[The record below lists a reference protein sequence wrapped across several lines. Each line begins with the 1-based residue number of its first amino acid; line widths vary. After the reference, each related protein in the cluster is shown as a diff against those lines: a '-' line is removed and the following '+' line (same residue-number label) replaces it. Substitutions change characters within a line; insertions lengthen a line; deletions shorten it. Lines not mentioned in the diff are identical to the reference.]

1 MSEYIFTDVF
11 GDEIVLTE
19 DVRDAILTKHPEI
32 VPFIGEMETVL
43 KTPDE
48 IRRSIHDERA
58 VLYYCYREQVLKGK
72 WLVVVVKRIDRNF
85 VSTFYATSRIKSG
98 NVLWTK

>member
-1 MSEYIFTDVF
+1 MEEYIFIDLF

-19 DVRDAILTKHPEI
+19 DVRAAILAKHPEI
-32 VPFIGEMETVL
+32 VPFISEMSTVL

-48 IRRSIHDERA
+48 IRRSIYDERA
-58 VLYYCYREQVLKGK
+58 VLYYCYREQVLDGK

-98 NVLWTK
+98 DVLWTK